1 MTDLI
6 INSLNNEMNKEK
18 EDNNKITS
26 TTNNDTKLLRNKT
39 QNKFDENNY
48 NPNLYIS
55 LSVNKNKS
63 SSLSKTDKIMQ
74 EYNKIKE
81 NFNKIVSIFNNTKSK
96 THKNQ
101 DKYIKKLSEYNI
113 TLLNYLSELS
123 NLLNKIL
130 ENPKLY
136 TNKNLLNASGDTLP
150 KSRIIFTKN
159 NQKNS
164 ENYEKILMIYEKQF
178 NKITERLKKIKS
190 DEYINYLK
198 SSISNINE
206 EISKYEKEN
215 VELKKD
221 QIIFENSL
229 KNKYSGKTPQSVEN
243 NIKQKLDTCKRIQF
257 EYAKTSKRIENN
269 KEEIQNNTQKI
280 DILNQKCQNL
290 QKMAKDMYDIEK
302 FETVEKIKKK
312 SKEKK
317 DKIKKKIREYE
328 ISIHSMKTDI
338 NKLLLEFQKNKK
350 KIQILE
356 VEKNILIE
364 KYTKKQNE
372 YELVNNRIN
381 DYKNFNINNNNLNKY
396 IDNKSGFNKR
406 AFYINKKNIKKNIK
420 TEETLKD
427 VEISQ
432 NNNANPN
439 DPNNKVLMSS
449 GPSKISLTKE
459 KSNFG
464 DLNDIQLLD
473 QTENQQMEN
482 EPEEIDNNY
491 KKNLNQNQINKD
503 IININIIGTK
513 NQIKEDKQEKTNNK
527 INDNKN
533 SKTLSK
539 EMILKGLDNQKK
551 RDNPLIYSSRNNQN
565 KGNFDRRNILK
576 LNFSFTSPSKD
587 NRLNRSLNTL
597 PNERNKLTCEIEEDI
612 VVDSNSANNVNIN
625 SKDKK
630 FNTNTKIEDIH
641 ISQDKTDNINNNNS
655 VEIDKNLVNHEIIN
669 NEKES
674 NENKENDINNN
685 KDKRENALNTILY
698 NVDNKTKNDKFM
710 ESTNN
715 NNNNVNNDD
724 ENINKSFEEEHIFDK
739 KNEKEKENKN
749 GKEKESKN
757 EKEKESK
764 NEGEKEKVKE
774 PTDSVNYDFDDG
786 DNIIDVDYDKI

>member
-1 MTDLI
+1 
-6 INSLNNEMNKEK
+6 
-18 EDNNKITS
+18 
-26 TTNNDTKLLRNKT
+26 
-39 QNKFDENNY
+39 
-48 NPNLYIS
+48 
-55 LSVNKNKS
+55 
-63 SSLSKTDKIMQ
+63 
-74 EYNKIKE
+74 
-81 NFNKIVSIFNNTKSK
+81 
-96 THKNQ
+96 
-101 DKYIKKLSEYNI
+101 
-113 TLLNYLSELS
+113 
-123 NLLNKIL
+123 
-130 ENPKLY
+130 
-136 TNKNLLNASGDTLP
+136 
-150 KSRIIFTKN
+150 
-159 NQKNS
+159 
-164 ENYEKILMIYEKQF
+164 
-178 NKITERLKKIKS
+178 
-190 DEYINYLK
+190 
-198 SSISNINE
+198 
-206 EISKYEKEN
+206 
-215 VELKKD
+215 
-221 QIIFENSL
+221 
-229 KNKYSGKTPQSVEN
+229 
-243 NIKQKLDTCKRIQF
+243 
-257 EYAKTSKRIENN
+257 
-269 KEEIQNNTQKI
+269 
-280 DILNQKCQNL
+280 
-290 QKMAKDMYDIEK
+290 
-302 FETVEKIKKK
+302 
-312 SKEKK
+312 
-317 DKIKKKIREYE
+317 
-328 ISIHSMKTDI
+328 MKTDI

-432 NNNANPN
+432 NNNVNPN

-473 QTENQQMEN
+473 QTENQQIEN

-513 NQIKEDKQEKTNNK
+513 NQIKEDKKEKTNNK

-539 EMILKGLDNQKK
+539 EMILKGLDRQEK
-551 RDNPLIYSSRNNQN
+551 NPLIYSSRNNQN

-630 FNTNTKIEDIH
+630 FNTNTKIEDIN

-698 NVDNKTKNDKFM
+698 NVDNKTKNEKFM